1 VVAGV
6 TPTAVIDLCAAGIVG
21 LGILLAVTRSVGRS
35 IWLVAAQSALGAAA
49 AIGVG
54 ASLGLGHLVVG
65 GLMALGAKAVV
76 HPLVLRVMLRASPV
90 SVERRPYVGQRISLV
105 VAIAIVFAAGAATSD
120 LAIATSIGGTRA
132 LPAAIAAMLT
142 GLFLMMS
149 RRKALSLLIGLLVF
163 ENGLSLAAFALTY
176 GMPFVV
182 ELGILFDLLIV
193 IVVGWVYARRMLRV
207 FGSLSTDELRSL
219 RG

>member
-1 VVAGV
+1 M
-6 TPTAVIDLCAAGIVG
+6 TPTAVIDACAAGIVG
-21 LGILLAVTRSVGRS
+21 LGILLAVTRSIGRS
-35 IWLVAAQSALGAAA
+35 IWLVAAQSALGAMA

-54 ASLGLGHLVVG
+54 ISLGLANLVAG
-65 GLMALGAKAVV
+65 GLLALGAKAVV
-76 HPLVLRVMLRASPV
+76 YPLVLRVMLRASPV
-90 SVERRPYVGQRISLV
+90 SVERHPYVGPRVSLV
-105 VAIAIVFAAGAATSD
+105 IAIAIIFAAGAATSD
-120 LAIATSIGGTRA
+120 LALETSLGGTRA

-142 GLFLMMS
+142 GLFLVMS

-182 ELGILFDLLIV
+182 ELGVLFDLLIV
-193 IVVGWVYARRMLRV
+193 IVVGWVYGRRMLRV

>member
-1 VVAGV
+1 M
-6 TPTAVIDLCAAGIVG
+6 TAADVIDLCAAGIVG
-21 LGILLAVTRSVGRS
+21 LGVLLAITRSIGRS
-35 IWLVAAQSALGAAA
+35 VWLVAAQSALGAVA
-49 AIGVG
+49 AISVG
-54 ASLGLGHLVVG
+54 ISLGLAHLIVG
-65 GLMALGAKAVV
+65 GLLALGAKAIVY
-76 HPLVLRVMLRASPV
+76 PLVLRVLLRTSPV
-90 SVERRPYVGQRISLV
+90 TVERRPYVGPRVSLA
-105 VAIAIVFAAGAATSD
+105 VAIAIIFAAGAATSD
-120 LAIATSIGGTRA
+120 LALATSIGGSRA

-182 ELGILFDLLIV
+182 ELGVLFDLLIV